1 MHEPNCSILA
11 QLLEKVSANGNLINT
26 ESEFVVAETEVYV
39 MELTCVVKPFKKQKW
54 NLYLSRS
61 GMQLIDTEGESV
73 IAVTPEAASSLLQIP
88 GGTSKYSHLG
98 VDLAGVELKF
108 KIIKQD
114 LEVLHRYVDTVAVAA
129 GPESLN
135 EIRKGAM
142 RQLVLGIGGLIAL
155 AAFII
160 LLAVLGVKP
169 KQIGQLWTWLPV
181 GVIASLF
188 ALARG
193 MNGLKRHRRLV
204 EQLDVRY

>member
-1 MHEPNCSILA
+1 M
-11 QLLEKVSANGNLINT
+11 T
-26 ESEFVVAETEVYV
+26 ETEVYV
-39 MELTCVVKPFKKQKW
+39 MELTCVVKPFKNQKW
-54 NLYLSRS
+54 NPHLSRS
-61 GMQLIDTEGESV
+61 GMQLIDPGGECV
-73 IAVTPEAASSLLQIP
+73 FAATPEAASSSLQIP

-98 VDLAGVELKF
+98 VDLADVKLKF
-108 KIIKQD
+108 KIAKQD
-114 LEVLHRYVDTVAVAA
+114 LEVLHRYVDIVAVAA

-142 RQLVLGIGGLIAL
+142 HQLVLGIGGLIAL
-155 AAFII
+155 AASII